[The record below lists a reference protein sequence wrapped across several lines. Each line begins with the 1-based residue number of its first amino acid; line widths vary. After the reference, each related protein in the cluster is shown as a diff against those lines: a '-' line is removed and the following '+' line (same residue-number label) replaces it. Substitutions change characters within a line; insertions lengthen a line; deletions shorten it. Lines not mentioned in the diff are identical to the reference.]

1 MEEETLTSGEG
12 GGIHALCDDA
22 LVGILVRLPS
32 KSVLRC
38 RAVCRSW
45 RRITTDRSFLADHAA
60 RRPLGMITLSSLFSV
75 GTRAANTVSLSGGD
89 PAASVA
95 PPVPEAARQGRD
107 PDGRLVQRALL
118 PRWAARAEPT
128 PWALHRLQSHHQ
140 AVDQPARAAALASE
154 PCFTAIACGFYLHG
168 SSGEY
173 RLLCHGLGLEESKGT
188 GSIRNGNSHYY
199 VLSAG
204 GTLPRRL
211 GRAPLP
217 THASAPAGKML
228 AFDTASET
236 FRLMSRPPERTGDT
250 ARVLLELDG
259 ELSVAAMQGVTSLA
273 IWALQDY
280 KAEIWTLRYR
290 VENKV

>member
-107 PDGRLVQRALL
+107 PD
-118 PRWAARAEPT
+118 
-128 PWALHRLQSHHQ
+128 
-140 AVDQPARAAALASE
+140 
-154 PCFTAIACGFYLHG
+154 
-168 SSGEY
+168 
-173 RLLCHGLGLEESKGT
+173 
-188 GSIRNGNSHYY
+188 
-199 VLSAG
+199 
-204 GTLPRRL
+204 
-211 GRAPLP
+211 
-217 THASAPAGKML
+217 APAGKML

-290 VENKV
+290 VEVPLSTLYGGSRDSVVPTMVMSIGHRYCDVARLYDVKYERMHEEIYFGADNPTFLAFRESLVLHAFFDSPRSSEVAYIKFSD